1 MPGLVDKGEIV
12 SFDLSAY
19 PMTFQGESECFHS
32 ESAGD
37 GAAPMESHSC
47 LHCFLADNVEF
58 IKMWVCMPEYGEPDN
73 CCFFFPISVSYP
85 SADST
90 ATSCV

>member
-1 MPGLVDKGEIV
+1 M

-32 ESAGD
+32 ESGGG
-37 GAAPMESHSC
+37 GAVPMESHSC

-58 IKMWVCMPEYGEPDN
+58 IKIRGCRPEYEEPGS
-73 CCFFFPISVSYP
+73 CCFFFPPSVSCP
-85 SADST
+85 SAGTT
-90 ATSCV
+90 ATPRV